1 MTPDMHSII
10 LAFKRNSENLISLVG
25 NIMDYAKIK
34 AKKLQL
40 DIQPNNIREFFT
52 KIYEMHAVKARQKN
66 IKLTMFMD
74 DESLPEKL
82 FFDQSRLTNILVNIA
97 SNAIKFTNKGGV

>member
-1 MTPDMHSII
+1 MQSII

-40 DIQPNNIREFFT
+40 DI
-52 KIYEMHAVKARQKN
+52 
-66 IKLTMFMD
+66 
-74 DESLPEKL
+74 
-82 FFDQSRLTNILVNIA
+82 
-97 SNAIKFTNKGGV
+97 